1 MDLNNLKKTGVNSLE
16 VSDSLHAPLIKF
28 NVEVGETTSIPDEN
42 NMIIYVA
49 KDSEDEEK
57 SQIIFPMNSPLNR
70 MNEISDEFVIMPV
83 FLGNK
88 VKMGAYVT
96 RKIGRELEE
105 KSITL
110 NKDLSGST
118 LKLNLVTF
126 QRFSTFTL
134 FASNNYKI
142 VDHVDTLED
151 GNYETI
157 ALRKSDNT
165 LVDILFRYNSTTQT
179 TITNLT
185 EYTLPDDF
193 GAVTEICTIDFV
205 IDNYFKAW
213 ELGDIKVLEKEYKE
227 ELSYQPVILNEGAN
241 FIYTN
246 YENAILSC
254 IYPQSNE
261 LLTSFLATTFSYSL
275 NNEDKFLTLDDLY
288 FKKSFTEVDTDT
300 INALFNKL
308 TIKCLNSVDNTFSL
322 DCEGNLTV
330 NSITTNVQ
338 DETSPDIDFDQIYP
352 VGSVYISVNS
362 TNPST
367 LFGGTWEA
375 FASGK
380 TLVGIDTQ
388 QSEFNTVQKTG
399 GEKKHTLTIEEMPS
413 HSHRFKA
420 WAWGYTRA
428 STTNYCADQSMQYD
442 NYEDIGAHIANTG
455 GGQAH
460 NNLQPYIVVYM
471 WKRVA

>member
-49 KDSEDEEK
+49 KDIEDEEK

-142 VDHVDTLED
+142 LDHIDTLED

-165 LVDILFRYNSTTQT
+165 LVKLAQVDDERDFYTTYEAIYYMTDTDKLSLVDAFNPGYVSVDDILKYLEFVNAVNDGCSFYYRY
-179 TITNLT
+179 
-185 EYTLPDDF
+185 
-193 GAVTEICTIDFV
+193 V
-205 IDNYFKAW
+205 
-213 ELGDIKVLEKEYKE
+213 
-227 ELSYQPVILNEGAN
+227 
-241 FIYTN
+241 
-246 YENAILSC
+246 
-254 IYPQSNE
+254 
-261 LLTSFLATTFSYSL
+261 
-275 NNEDKFLTLDDLY
+275 
-288 FKKSFTEVDTDT
+288 
-300 INALFNKL
+300 
-308 TIKCLNSVDNTFSL
+308 
-322 DCEGNLTV
+322 
-330 NSITTNVQ
+330 
-338 DETSPDIDFDQIYP
+338 
-352 VGSVYISVNS
+352 
-362 TNPST
+362 
-367 LFGGTWEA
+367 
-375 FASGK
+375 
-380 TLVGIDTQ
+380 
-388 QSEFNTVQKTG
+388 
-399 GEKKHTLTIEEMPS
+399 
-413 HSHRFKA
+413 
-420 WAWGYTRA
+420 
-428 STTNYCADQSMQYD
+428 
-442 NYEDIGAHIANTG
+442 
-455 GGQAH
+455 
-460 NNLQPYIVVYM
+460 
-471 WKRVA
+471 